1 MRLRMVKK
9 EDWDYILK
17 LRNNKKI
24 RSNFYNQHTIS
35 KKEHYSYLEKQEKN
49 PKFFNFVIC
58 DNSKDVGYV
67 RLLDNDVS
75 IIVDTDYNHK
85 GIGSKTLKLL
95 ELEAKKLGLKK
106 LIGRVMVHNESSK
119 RIFEKNNYFLKMH
132 WYEKDI

>member
-1 MRLRMVKK
+1 MVKK